1 MAPRERDLQGVFRH
15 LNVKERKKMLAR
27 VLQFPEFNE
36 EDDLKTA
43 ILIDVYYEML
53 SYLVNNGF
61 PWQEIASF
69 FEIFKSLL
77 NKTQGKDYARSGKY
91 AENRLHSR
99 CKTRKNISLAHTSN
113 LWTIS

>member
-1 MAPRERDLQGVFRH
+1 
-15 LNVKERKKMLAR
+15 MLAR

-91 AENRLHSR
+91 A
-99 CKTRKNISLAHTSN
+99 KNIYIVDVRHERTYLSRILQTCRPSRKSV
-113 LWTIS
+113 LFFPV